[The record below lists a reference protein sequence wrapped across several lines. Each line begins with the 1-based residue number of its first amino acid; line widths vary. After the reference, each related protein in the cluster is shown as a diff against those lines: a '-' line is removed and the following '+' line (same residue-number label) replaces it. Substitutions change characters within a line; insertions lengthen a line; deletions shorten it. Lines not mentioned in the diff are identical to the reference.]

1 MHNATHKTPSVGQ
14 QLQQNSIRCA
24 NALIKGDSGAVFVH
38 ESCTL
43 QLRPDVRYPSA
54 TSMLQTVLIVTI
66 FTMCDAICSLIKRH
80 VNAAKK
86 IEFVLLT
93 INQDRWIV
101 VMTKAAL

>member
-24 NALIKGDSGAVFVH
+24 NALIKGDSGAVYVH

-66 FTMCDAICSLIKRH
+66 LSLIRRH
-80 VNAAKK
+80 INAAKK
-86 IEFVLLT
+86 
-93 INQDRWIV
+93 
-101 VMTKAAL
+101 MYC